1 MIDVKA
7 IQSIQYFHCLLVR
20 LCVRMIYELS
30 RSLSYQCV
38 RADMAQDM
46 LQMLG
51 VWHDSQYEELQRLRQ
66 ETVLLCVSYDTVLG
80 VGIDAHTH
88 TRLMTLCPGLPG

>member
-20 LCVRMIYELS
+20 LCVTMIYELS
-30 RSLSYQCV
+30 RSLSSQCV

-66 ETVLLCVSYDTVLG
+66 ETVLLCVSYDTMLG

-88 TRLMTLCPGLPG
+88 TPV